1 MEVEAATKKT
11 IRAKDEAIKSRD
23 QKIARLKE
31 DLAHEKKR
39 REQTRDDIQRIRK
52 ERDGQASM
60 IAAQSATIDAQ
71 KKALAAA
78 EDFKKRAGA
87 HRLELEKKIKTLE
100 DAVKFWD
107 ETAQHM
113 TIVSQDE
120 AKKLAESLATTET
133 RKSQAQIAW
142 DRHE

>member
-1 MEVEAATKKT
+1 M
-11 IRAKDEAIKSRD
+11 
-23 QKIARLKE
+23 
-31 DLAHEKKR
+31 
-39 REQTRDDIQRIRK
+39 
-52 ERDGQASM
+52 
-60 IAAQSATIDAQ
+60 
-71 KKALAAA
+71 
-78 EDFKKRAGA
+78 
-87 HRLELEKKIKTLE
+87 KIKTLE

-142 DRHE
+142 DRHEKTSNQLKEAREDLAKAKEA